1 MSQKLQE
8 LTEKLYREGVE
19 KARAEAETIIEAA
32 ERKRREIIEEAER
45 EARQLVEKG
54 RKEAEQ
60 LYSKGESELKLAAR
74 QASNALKQ
82 SIVGLLSHSVLSEGI
97 GDALGDKDF
106 IRTLIESLVSRWTGD
121 GQSLDFE
128 LVLPEEKKEELEG
141 YLKSRL
147 AAHLERGLEIV
158 FEDRFK
164 SGFRILAGDGSY
176 MLSFTER
183 DFEQYFQSF
192 VKERT
197 RALLFAER

>member
-82 SIVGLLSHSVLSEGI
+82 SIVGLLSHNVLSEGI

-128 LVLPEEKKEELEG
+128 LVLPEEKKEELEE

-147 AAHLERGLEIV
+147 AAHLDRGIEII

-164 SGFRILAGDGSY
+164 SGFRIVAGDGSY

>member
-82 SIVGLLSHSVLSEGI
+82 SIVALLSHSVLSEGI
-97 GDALGDKDF
+97 GDTLGDKDF
-106 IRTLIESLVSRWTGD
+106 IKTLIESLISRWTGD